1 MVYLLAAVNLV
12 ALGGLAELISNPL
25 FGALSDHTFTGSYP
39 PDISSPAIMRR
50 TAPLQQRS
58 TRVSP

>member
-25 FGALSDHTFTGSYP
+25 FGALSDHTFTGS
-39 PDISSPAIMRR
+39 
-50 TAPLQQRS
+50 